1 MSAAPQ
7 LPIPLAGIP
16 PALNA
21 TPAGVNQ
28 LIWPPARV
36 PNIFTSSMQSGDK
49 SQGQVIGTGLLAL
62 PLVIDYTMGNFS
74 LNIQF
79 PPNSFLYAVSITG
92 LVAFTA
98 TTAPTVQ
105 LGRTAG
111 GAEILAAAALPK
123 TLRAVTNTPVLSSL
137 PFPGDASV
145 LPAWQASLTVAGNAA
160 GANTAGS
167 ALVAI
172 VYGRQ

>member
-1 MSAAPQ
+1 MTA
-7 LPIPLAGIP
+7 PIPLAGIP

-21 TPAGVNQ
+21 TPTSVNQ
-28 LIWPPARV
+28 LIWTPARV
-36 PNIFTSSMQSGDK
+36 PNIFTSSFQSGDK
-49 SQGQVIGTGLLAL
+49 SQGQVIGTGIIGL
-62 PLVIDYTMGNFS
+62 PLIVDYTMGNFS
-74 LNIQF
+74 VTLQF

-98 TTAPTVQ
+98 VSAPTVQ

-111 GAEILAAAALPK
+111 GAEILAATALSK
-123 TLRAVTNTPVLSSL
+123 VLRSVTNAPVIGSL

-145 LPAWQASLTVAGNAA
+145 LPAWQASLTVAANGA

-167 ALVAI
+167 NLVVI
-172 VYGRQ
+172 LYGRQ